1 MAGRRII
8 STFINAIKRAKHL
21 FCLRDK
27 NGKKYRKSVMLYG
40 FYGMNL
46 GDDMF
51 FEKLLTRYPD
61 TMFLLYVTNNYR
73 VFFEKFD
80 NVKFYAVEDP
90 FVQKVN
96 RIGNKLKIRDLF
108 ELLLLKRSSATVHI
122 GGSIYQQV
130 GDYENDY
137 KNRLRRKQAFKPFYS
152 ISCNFGAYKTEE
164 YKLKWRKQF
173 VKFKDIC
180 FRDRYS
186 YNLFS
191 DVKSVRYAPD
201 LLFSH
206 KAEEQKEIP
215 GSVSISLFNPY
226 FIVRNLDKS
235 TCEAYRM
242 SLVNTVTD
250 LINNGQKVTLLGFC
264 TFEGDASFI
273 EDILRHLP
281 DDIGRQVEY
290 VNYSFYTKNEV
301 LSALASSEYIIGTR
315 LHSVI
320 LGLAMNKKVLP
331 IIYNSKM
338 KYILDDIGYN
348 QPTIELDQLV
358 SFEQTGFTE
367 LLNQIERFDVSAYSN
382 SDQQQFYKL
391 DKFLK

>member
-1 MAGRRII
+1 
-8 STFINAIKRAKHL
+8 
-21 FCLRDK
+21 
-27 NGKKYRKSVMLYG
+27 
-40 FYGMNL
+40 
-46 GDDMF
+46 
-51 FEKLLTRYPD
+51 
-61 TMFLLYVTNNYR
+61 
-73 VFFEKFD
+73 
-80 NVKFYAVEDP
+80 
-90 FVQKVN
+90 
-96 RIGNKLKIRDLF
+96 
-108 ELLLLKRSSATVHI
+108 
-122 GGSIYQQV
+122 
-130 GDYENDY
+130 
-137 KNRLRRKQAFKPFYS
+137 
-152 ISCNFGAYKTEE
+152 
-164 YKLKWRKQF
+164 
-173 VKFKDIC
+173 
-180 FRDRYS
+180 
-186 YNLFS
+186 
-191 DVKSVRYAPD
+191 
-201 LLFSH
+201 
-206 KAEEQKEIP
+206 
-215 GSVSISLFNPY
+215 
-226 FIVRNLDKS
+226 
-235 TCEAYRM
+235 M

-290 VNYSFYTKNEV
+290 VNYSFDTKNEV

-338 KYILDDIGYN
+338 KYILDDIGYD